1 MNHDESWFNKFLQ
14 TYLNK
19 SWTDSIF
26 SLPGDGPVA
35 SSVILWLRN
44 ELRLHDNP
52 LLQQG
57 LERVAQGAQSLQ
69 LVVCPLA
76 HVFWKPGWAQVE

>member
-1 MNHDESWFNKFLQ
+1 M
-14 TYLNK
+14 
-19 SWTDSIF
+19 F

-69 LVVCPLA
+69 LVVCP
-76 HVFWKPGWAQVE
+76 